1 MFMTLKK
8 TLGIPDSHEL
18 KQTSFR
24 QKGTMAQNE
33 YWEYDELDENGQL
46 VARIERWDCTS
57 LNSLTTDAGFRKYSL
72 DGKLI
77 AEGKY

>member
-1 MFMTLKK
+1 MTLKK

-33 YWEYDELDENGQL
+33 YWEYEQLDENGQL
-46 VARIERWDCTS
+46 VARIETS